1 MVQGLPNMQ
10 NTLSLLNTVLFEGLS
25 QDDIQ
30 VALSV
35 FRVSHHQQG
44 DYVFSSGED
53 ASCIYLLQEGMVK
66 VSYITPDGAEDVLA
80 MFESGDIF
88 GELFLGKYRYRI
100 GFAQAIENST
110 VLRLSEAHLYDL
122 ISDYPQ
128 IGINFIK
135 HLADAKREAMARMH
149 ALLRTDAKS
158 RLLGVLLSLSRQKCC
173 VYDSEFILNEN
184 ITQEDLANMTGLN
197 RSTVSSLVN
206 QLRRD
211 GVLGGTRR
219 KLTVD
224 LDAVKALLDQ
234 NGFELLQ

>member
-1 MVQGLPNMQ
+1 MQ
-10 NTLSLLNTVLFEGLS
+10 PTLSLANSVLFDGLSDDDVNHVLTVLRIS
-25 QDDIQ
+25 Q
-30 VALSV
+30 
-35 FRVSHHQQG
+35 HQQG
-44 DYVFSSGED
+44 DYLFSSGED
-53 ASCIYLLQEGMVK
+53 ASCIYLLQEGIVK
-66 VSYITPDGAEDVLA
+66 VSYITPSGEEDVLA
-80 MFESGDIF
+80 IFESGDIF

-100 GFAQAIENST
+100 GFAQAIEDSV
-110 VLRLSEAHLYDL
+110 VLRLGESQLYDL
-122 ISDYPQ
+122 IGEFPA

-173 VYDSEFILNEN
+173 VYASEFVLNEN

-197 RSTVSSLVN
+197 RSTVSSLIN
-206 QLRRD
+206 QLRRE

-224 LDAVKALLDQ
+224 LNAVQSLLDES
-234 NGFELLQ
+234 GFELLQ